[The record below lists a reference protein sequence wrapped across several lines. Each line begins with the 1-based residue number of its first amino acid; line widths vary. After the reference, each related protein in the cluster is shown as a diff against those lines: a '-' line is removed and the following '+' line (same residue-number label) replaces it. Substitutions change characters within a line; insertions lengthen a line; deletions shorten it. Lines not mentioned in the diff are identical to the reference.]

1 VPLYNK
7 LLNNKEEYEM
17 LLNENII
24 DIKEASNLLGVYH
37 TTIRKMI
44 KRHEAIKMKNPDE
57 LSDEDKKFVCVPY
70 GRMGS
75 KIIFSREKIMNFKK
89 ELTESM

>member
-1 VPLYNK
+1 
-7 LLNNKEEYEM
+7 M
-17 LLNENII
+17 LLHENII
-24 DIKEASNLLGVYH
+24 DIKEVASLLGVYH

-70 GRMGS
+70 GRIGS

-89 ELTESM
+89 EVIDSM